1 MAKTYIGLHPNDLNR
16 TDYGEIVLYVE
27 GVPVAF
33 FSGSGDVTISGSL
46 AIEGITN
53 VSASIA
59 AVGNN
64 TGSLMVT
71 GSVNGDTITFTKGDG
86 TTFQVTVNNV
96 ASASHATVALS
107 ASFANSALSASFA
120 NSALSAS
127 FATTASFAITTV
139 SASYATTASLA
150 ARSITSSV
158 TDNVFIKDAS
168 GLNIA
173 GYLAF
178 STASGYTGLNIDADL
193 YYSAQTNT
201 LRTSFFSGSFLGTAS
216 YANFAAT
223 ASRAL
228 TMSFDGNRPVTQPLL
243 PDLVNY
249 NPGTSTVVDFL
260 NQVFYP
266 DPGFG
271 IDILTNEPY
280 YILETELSGS
290 HVRGTTVA
298 GSPAVSYY
306 LQYGTA
312 SFSSNTAVTWS
323 LQPNSVLDIQP
334 STGKLF
340 IKVNF
345 SASALLQAPA
355 SIAGTVVATSTG
367 GGFATRPFTV
377 TVLDNFAPTIDTSNI
392 TNFTPKAA
400 SFVTASGA
408 LIGIVYINE
417 PGDPAGPPT
426 ITTMAGADANKFTL
440 TQTNQLADATYYNV
454 TTAQGLNSGSYTLQ
468 FTGSDVHGQIATGS
482 VTFSIAANTPPVLSV
497 FSGFNVLIQNVSS
510 GSTYGEITVTD
521 NIGDAINTFT
531 LSGPDAGNFAVLK
544 TLSNMGSL
552 TSNGTF
558 ISTTGT
564 ERYSVKFATAPE
576 VKQYNITASATDNFA
591 LASHTGSLAIV
602 NAVSASAPGVFSPNG
617 TFFVIE
623 SAVSGAFITT
633 ATSGI
638 PGTQA
643 QLTTNQPVSWSIDDP
658 TGNLFISGSNIGR
671 LSLVGNLSGS
681 AFQNGNVLVA
691 DVTATNPFSQTRTQ
705 TISVS
710 ITDNVPANIAL
721 TSTSRN
727 NFLTAAGS
735 RTTFGTITITD
746 PQSIENVRL
755 IGIGGPNG
763 SSFTTSSASPA
774 QTVVHTISS
783 SVDLN
788 SGSYVVGFTASDSY
802 GQLTFATQTYVVTP
816 NNPPTISPTT
826 FSKDITLATS
836 GSTIGQLTV
845 SDGDALEGL
854 ASTTLSGTDA
864 SKFDLVEVSGT
875 TTKIFNLKADENLT
889 AGGFNVTASAV
900 DNFGNTTAQPLTITV
915 TVEAPSIPT
924 ANGQFFIIES
934 AVSGS
939 DVTTASSGIAGTK
952 AKFTT
957 NQTVTWSLQSGAALA
972 ISQSGELTIKV
983 PMSGSATFS
992 VGSVIADR
1000 VIATNQFNASE
1011 NFDFQVLVTDDEP
1024 PVITN
1029 TLAGKN
1035 NNKTTTATGFGTIV
1049 VSDPQSLGNVTITSF
1064 GGPNVGSFTF
1074 TPGTAG
1080 STRTYTVSSSA
1091 ALNSGSYTFNAT
1103 ASDAYAQT
1111 ASASFSIIVAENLKP
1126 VVSLTGFAVSLDQA
1140 TSGSSLGTVS
1150 ISDPQDDSIASFTLS
1165 GTDSSKFATNLLSST
1180 ATTAQYRVSAA
1191 ENLTTGSFNL
1201 TGSATD
1207 SFGLTTVTSI
1217 PVTVTSTAPAVPIQ
1231 NAIGFF
1237 IIESALS
1244 GSNVVVNS
1252 DGFTGV
1258 QADMNTDQFVN
1269 WSVKAPSTFLAID
1282 SNGGLSVKTNIS
1294 GSAKNASGA
1303 PFNLISE
1310 YVVATNLVGGSS
1322 EALVNV
1328 QVAANLPPALTYTG
1342 LTVNEG
1348 SANAGNTVGTVTATD
1363 PQSLDSI
1370 TSVIISGGANAGS
1383 FTLVQTGTTAYTKS
1397 YNINVSGSNLAAGS
1411 YSIQLTGR
1419 DSFNKTTAETKT
1431 VTVNSVAA
1439 TNTVYVYGS
1448 TRGATSINSE
1458 ASAISALGDPGA
1470 DKIAIVANSPIAK
1483 FTSGSI
1489 GSGSIAVPG
1498 GTVAL
1503 IKTGSLPTL
1512 TDLNTL
1518 GDLNFSAAIQQIIIL
1533 FPSGSTIGAQPS
1545 SMYDGVLPAGSPV
1558 ANRYTLYDKNTTI
1571 PGVVASGIYYFDTL
1585 APKDGFSNWG
1595 MIFSESG
1602 NSNNATFFIVPD
1614 SGSAPI

>member
-16 TDYGEIVLYVE
+16 TDYGEVVLYVE
-27 GVPVAF
+27 GQPVAF

-46 AIEGITN
+46 YADNIPGNFLTQVSWSQILQKPELYSSSAQIQALGFITASDWNFITNKPTLYSSSAQIQALGFITASAWNLITGKPELYSSSAQIQALGFVTSSDWNSITNKPTLYSSSAQIYNSGFITSSNQGITQIQN
-53 VSASIA
+53 L
-59 AVGNN
+59 G
-64 TGSLMVT
+64 
-71 GSVNGDTITFTKGDG
+71 F
-86 TTFQVTVNNV
+86 F
-96 ASASHATVALS
+96 
-107 ASFANSALSASFA
+107 
-120 NSALSAS
+120 
-127 FATTASFAITTV
+127 TASF
-139 SASYATTASLA
+139 
-150 ARSITSSV
+150 
-158 TDNVFIKDAS
+158 N
-168 GLNIA
+168 
-173 GYLAF
+173 
-178 STASGYTGLNIDADL
+178 
-193 YYSAQTNT
+193 
-201 LRTSFFSGSFLGTAS
+201 
-216 YANFAAT
+216 
-223 ASRAL
+223 
-228 TMSFDGNRPVTQPLL
+228 GNRPVTQPLL

-249 NPGTSTVVDFL
+249 TPSASTVIGFL
-260 NQVFYP
+260 EQLFYP
-266 DPGFG
+266 DPGVG
-271 IDILTNEPY
+271 IEITSNEPFA
-280 YILETELSGS
+280 ILESARSGS
-290 HVRGTTVA
+290 QVNANSTGVVGTQA
-298 GSPAVSYY
+298 GF
-306 LQYGTA
+306 TA
-312 SFSSNTAVTWS
+312 NTAVTWS
-323 LQPNSVLDIQP
+323 LQSNNALAINP
-334 STGKLF
+334 STGRLST
-340 IKVNF
+340 KVDF
-345 SASALLQAPA
+345 SGSATYQAPA
-355 SIAGTVVATSTG
+355 SIAGTVIATAPG
-367 GGFATRPFTV
+367 GYKTRPFTV
-377 TVLDNFAPTIDTSNI
+377 TVIEN
-392 TNFTPKAA
+392 TP
-400 SFVTASGA
+400 A
-408 LIGIVYINE
+408 LILTGILTSTINNQFTTGSRSYGFVDISE
-417 PGDPAGPPT
+417 TQADPNGIPT
-426 ITTMAGADANKFTL
+426 LTTLGGISSSLFTL
-440 TQTNQLADATYYNV
+440 VLNSTS
-454 TTAQGLNSGSYTLQ
+454 TTTSRYFLSASQALNSGSYPLE
-468 FTGSDVHGQIATGS
+468 FTGSDAYGNISSASFTLTVEENLPLT
-482 VTFSIAANTPPVLSV
+482 LSV
-497 FSGFNVLIQNVSS
+497 FSGFSSSINDATS
-510 GSTYGEITVTD
+510 GSVYGQVRVTD
-521 NIGDAINTFT
+521 PQSIGTITSF
-531 LSGPDAGNFAVLK
+531 
-544 TLSNMGSL
+544 SL
-552 TSNGTF
+552 TGSDASKFTTTLGAFITSNYDA
-558 ISTTGT
+558 
-564 ERYSVKFATAPE
+564 RYAVFAAQNLTSGSF
-576 VKQYNITASATDNFA
+576 NITASAQDTFGNVTLFP
-591 LASHTGSLAIV
+591 IPNQV
-602 NAVSASAPGVFSPNG
+602 FVQAPGVFSPNG
-617 TFFVIE
+617 AFFAIE

-633 ATSGI
+633 TTSGI

-658 TGNLFISGSNIGR
+658 NGKLTISGSNIGR
-671 LSLVGNLSGS
+671 LSLIGNLSGS
-681 AFQNGNVLVA
+681 ALQNGSVLVA
-691 DVTATNPFSQTRTQ
+691 DVTATNPFNLSRTQ
-705 TISVS
+705 TISVAV
-710 ITDNVPANIAL
+710 TDNLPATISISPV
-721 TSTSRN
+721 TQN
-727 NFLTAAGS
+727 NYYTVSGRTAG
-735 RTTFGTITITD
+735 FGTVVVAD
-746 PQSIENVRL
+746 PQAFENVRL
-755 IGIGGPNG
+755 VGIGGPAG
-763 SSFTTSSASPA
+763 SSFTTSSAAPGQSV
-774 QTVVHTISS
+774 TYLISS
-783 SVDLN
+783 SVNLN
-788 SGSYVVGFTASDSY
+788 SGSYVVGFTASDAY
-802 GQLTFATQTYVVTP
+802 GQLTTTTQTYTIAP
-816 NNPPTISPTT
+816 NNPPLIGTIAFT
-826 FSKDITLATS
+826 KDISLSTS
-836 GSTIGQLTV
+836 GSTIGQLSV
-845 SDGDALEGL
+845 SDGDSLEGI
-854 ASTTLSGTDA
+854 ASTTLTGSDA
-864 SKFDLVEVSGT
+864 TKFQLVDIFGT
-875 TTKIFNLKADENLT
+875 TTKIYDIKATQNLT
-889 AGGFNVTASAV
+889 AGGYNVTASAV
-900 DNFGNTTAQPLTITV
+900 DNFGNTLVQPLTITI
-915 TVEAPSIPT
+915 TVQAPAIPQP
-924 ANGQFFIIES
+924 NGNFSIIES

-939 DVTTASSGIAGTK
+939 APTTVSTGIAGTK

-957 NQTVTWSLQSGAALA
+957 DQVVVWSLQSGTVLA

-1000 VIATNQFNASE
+1000 VIATNQFNAFE
-1011 NFDFQVLVTDDEP
+1011 DFDFTVLVTDDEP

-1207 SFGLTTVTSI
+1207 SFGLVTVTPI

-1269 WSVKAPSTFLAID
+1269 WSIKAPSTYLAID

-1370 TSVIISGGANAGS
+1370 TSVIISGGANSGN

-1498 GTVAL
+1498 GTVTL

-1518 GDLNFSAAIQQIIIL
+1518 GDLNFSTAIQQIIIL

-1545 SMYDGVLPAGSPV
+1545 SMYDGVLPAGSPA

>member
-1 MAKTYIGLHPNDLNR
+1 MARTYIGLHPNDLNR
-16 TDYGEIVLYVE
+16 TEYGEIVLYVE
-27 GVPVAF
+27 GQPVAF

-53 VSASIA
+53 ISASIA
-59 AVGNN
+59 AAGTD
-64 TGSLMVT
+64 TGSFMIT
-71 GSVNGDTITFTKGDG
+71 GSVSGDTITFTKGDG
-86 TTFQVTVNNV
+86 TTLQVTVNNV
-96 ASASHATVALS
+96 ASASHATTTLS
-107 ASFANSALSASFA
+107 ASFANSAL
-120 NSALSAS
+120 
-127 FATTASFAITTV
+127 TASFA
-139 SASYATTASLA
+139 
-150 ARSITSSV
+150 SS
-158 TDNVFIKDAS
+158 
-168 GLNIA
+168 
-173 GYLAF
+173 
-178 STASGYTGLNIDADL
+178 
-193 YYSAQTNT
+193 
-201 LRTSFFSGSFLGTAS
+201 
-216 YANFAAT
+216 AAT
-223 ASRAL
+223 ASSAL

-243 PDLVNY
+243 PDLLNY
-249 NPGTSTVVDFL
+249 NPGTSTVADFL
-260 NQVFYP
+260 DQIFYP

-298 GSPAVSYY
+298 GSPAVSHY

-323 LQPNSVLDIQP
+323 LQANSVLDIQP
-334 STGKLF
+334 TTGRLF
-340 IKVNF
+340 IKVDF
-345 SASALLQAPA
+345 SGSALLQAPA

-408 LIGIVYINE
+408 LIGIVHIDE
-417 PGDPAGPPT
+417 PGDPAGPPI
-426 ITTMAGADANKFTL
+426 ITTMAGADASKFTL
-440 TQTNQLADATYYNV
+440 TQTDQLADATYYNV

-468 FTGSDVHGQIATGS
+468 FTGSDVHGQIATKS
-482 VTFSIAANTPPVLSV
+482 VTFSVAANTPPVLSV
-497 FSGFNVLIQNVSS
+497 FSGFTALIQNVSS

-521 NIGDAINTFT
+521 NIGDAISTFT
-531 LSGPDAGNFAVLK
+531 LSGPDAGDFAVLK

-552 TSNGTF
+552 TPNGTF

-564 ERYSVKFATAPE
+564 ERYSVKFATTPQ

-617 TFFVIE
+617 AFFAIE

-643 QLTTNQPVSWSIDDP
+643 QLTTNQPVSWSLEDP
-658 TGNLFISGSNIGR
+658 TGNLFISGSNVGR

-681 AFQNGNVLVA
+681 AFQNGNVLTA
-691 DVTATNPFSQTRTQ
+691 DVKATNTFGLERIQSITV
-705 TISVS
+705 SV
-710 ITDNVPANIAL
+710 TDNVPANIAL
-721 TSTSRN
+721 TTTSRN
-727 NFLTAAGS
+727 NFLTAAGN

-746 PQSIENVRL
+746 PQSIENVQL
-755 IGIGGPNG
+755 IGIGGPDGNL
-763 SSFTTSSASPA
+763 FTTSSASPA

-783 SVDLN
+783 SADLN
-788 SGSYVVGFTASDSY
+788 SGSYVVAFTASDSY

-826 FSKDITLATS
+826 FTRDITLATS
-836 GSTIGQLTV
+836 GSILGQLTV
-845 SDGDALEGL
+845 FDGDGLEGL
-854 ASTTLSGTDA
+854 ASTTLSGADA
-864 SKFDLVEVSGT
+864 SKFDLLEVSGT

-889 AGGFNVTASAV
+889 SGGFNVTASAV
-900 DNFGNTTAQPLTITV
+900 DNFGNTTVQPLAVTV
-915 TVEAPSIPT
+915 TVQAPAIPQP
-924 ANGQFFIIES
+924 NGSFFVIES

-939 DVTTASSGIAGTK
+939 AVTTAGSGIPGTK

-957 NQTVTWSLQSGAALA
+957 DQVVVWSLQSGTVLA
-972 ISQSGELTIKV
+972 ISQSGELAIRV
-983 PMSGSATFS
+983 PMSGSTTFS

-1000 VIATNQFNASE
+1000 VIATNQFNAFE
-1011 NFDFQVLVTDDEP
+1011 DFDFTVLVTDDLP

-1035 NNKTTTATGFGTIV
+1035 NNKTTTTTGFGTIV
-1049 VSDPQSLGNVTITSF
+1049 VTDPQSLGNVDITGF
-1064 GGPNVGSFTF
+1064 GGPDVGSFTF
-1074 TPGTAG
+1074 TPGAAG
-1080 STRTYTVSSSA
+1080 STRVYTVSSSA

-1111 ASASFSIIVAENLKP
+1111 ASASFSIIVVENLKP
-1126 VVSLTGFAVSLDQA
+1126 VVTLTGFAVNLDLA
-1140 TSGSSLGTVS
+1140 TSGSTLGTVN
-1150 ISDPQDDSIASFTLS
+1150 ISDPQDDSIVSFTLS
-1165 GTDSSKFATNLLSST
+1165 GADSPKFATNQLSST
-1180 ATTAQYRVSAA
+1180 ATTAQFRVSAA

-1207 SFGLTTVTSI
+1207 SFGLTTVTPI
-1217 PVTVTSTAPAVPIQ
+1217 PVTVTLTAPAVPIQ
-1231 NAIGFF
+1231 NSINFF

-1244 GSNVVVNS
+1244 GSLVVVNP
-1252 DGFTGV
+1252 DGFTGI
-1258 QADMNTDQFVN
+1258 QADMNTDQYVD
-1269 WSVKAPSTFLAID
+1269 WSIRSPSTFLAID
-1282 SNGGLSVKTNIS
+1282 ADGGLSVRTNIS

-1310 YVVATNLVGGSS
+1310 YVVGTNLAGGSS

-1328 QVAANLPPALTYTG
+1328 QVAPNLPPVLAYTG

-1348 SANAGNTVGTVTATD
+1348 SADEGDTVGTVIATD

-1370 TSVIISGGANAGS
+1370 ISVEISGGANAGS
-1383 FTLVQTGTTAYTKS
+1383 FTLVETSSTSFTKG
-1397 YNINVSGSNLAAGS
+1397 YNINVSGSNLAAGTF
-1411 YSIQLTGR
+1411 SIQLTGR
-1419 DSFNKTTAETKT
+1419 DSFNKTTVETKT
-1431 VTVNSVAA
+1431 ITVNSVSA
-1439 TNTVYVYGS
+1439 TNKVYVYGS

-1458 ASAISALGDPGA
+1458 ATAISALGDPGA
-1470 DKIAIVANSPIAK
+1470 DKIDIVANSPINR
-1483 FTSGSI
+1483 FISGSI
-1489 GSGSIAVPG
+1489 GSGSISVPG
-1498 GTVAL
+1498 GTVTL
-1503 IKTGSLPTL
+1503 IKTGSIPSL

-1533 FPSGSTIGAQPS
+1533 FPSGSNIGAQPS
-1545 SMYDGVLPAGSPV
+1545 SMYDGVLPAASPV
-1558 ANRYTLYDKNTTI
+1558 VNRYTLYDDNSTI
-1571 PGVVASGIYYFDTL
+1571 PGVVPSGIYYFNTL
-1585 APKDGFSNWG
+1585 APKDGFTNWG

-1602 NSNNATFFIVPD
+1602 NSNNATFFIIPD

>member
-16 TDYGEIVLYVE
+16 TDYGEVVLYVE
-27 GVPVAF
+27 GQPVAF

-46 AIEGITN
+46 YADNIPGNFLTQ
-53 VSASIA
+53 VSWSQILQKPELY
-59 AVGNN
+59 
-64 TGSLMVT
+64 SS
-71 GSVNGDTITFTKGDG
+71 SVQIF
-86 TTFQVTVNNV
+86 
-96 ASASHATVALS
+96 
-107 ASFANSALSASFA
+107 NSGF
-120 NSALSAS
+120 
-127 FATTASFAITTV
+127 
-139 SASYATTASLA
+139 
-150 ARSITSSV
+150 ITSSNQGI
-158 TDNVFIKDAS
+158 TQIQNLGF
-168 GLNIA
+168 
-173 GYLAF
+173 F
-178 STASGYTGLNIDADL
+178 
-193 YYSAQTNT
+193 
-201 LRTSFFSGSFLGTAS
+201 TSS
-216 YANFAAT
+216 YN
-223 ASRAL
+223 
-228 TMSFDGNRPVTQPLL
+228 GNRAVTQPLL

-266 DPGFG
+266 EPGFG
-271 IDILTNEPY
+271 IEITTNEPFV
-280 YILETELSGS
+280 IMESEVSGS
-290 HVRGTTVA
+290 HVRGGIAAAYNVY
-298 GSPAVSYY
+298 S
-306 LQYGTA
+306 TA
-312 SFSSNTAVTWS
+312 SFTANTAVTWS
-323 LQPNSVLDIQP
+323 LQSNSVLAISP

-340 IKVNF
+340 VKINL
-345 SASALLQAPA
+345 SGSALYQAPTT
-355 SIAGTVVATSTG
+355 IAGTAIATTSTG
-367 GGFATRPFTV
+367 GFKTRPFTV
-377 TVLDNFAPTIDTSNI
+377 SIIENAAPSISVANILSYNPYAARFVTSSGANIPGSPIPGVYI
-392 TNFTPKAA
+392 TNP
-400 SFVTASGA
+400 
-408 LIGIVYINE
+408 Y
-417 PGDPAGPPT
+417 DPTGTPT
-426 ITTMAGADANKFTL
+426 ITEINGPDASKFTL
-440 TQTNQLADATYYNV
+440 VQNSQFPNEATYYRLQ
-454 TTAQGLNSGSYTLQ
+454 TTQALNSGSYTLN
-468 FTGSDVHGQIATGS
+468 FTGSDGYGQIAQAE
-482 VTFSIAANTPPVLSV
+482 VTFEIAANTPPSMSIYSG
-497 FSGFNVLIQNVSS
+497 FSGQSANLTS
-510 GSTYGEITVTD
+510 GSTFGTIQVSNDYGDTVGVFSIT
-521 NIGDAINTFT
+521 
-531 LSGPDAGNFAVLK
+531 GPDAALFDTTRTFDLYYALPYTGEYLALNSVSRYAVNFKSDAQV
-544 TLSNMGSL
+544 GS
-552 TSNGTF
+552 
-558 ISTTGT
+558 
-564 ERYSVKFATAPE
+564 
-576 VKQYNITASATDNFA
+576 YNITASATDDFRFT
-591 LASHTGSLAIV
+591 SSLAIPNTV
-602 NAVSASAPGVFSPNG
+602 IASVPTTPTPNG
-617 TFFVIE
+617 TFYIIE
-623 SAVSGAFITT
+623 SALTGDSITT
-633 ATSGI
+633 ATTGI
-638 PGTQA
+638 AGTA
-643 QLTTNQPVSWSIDDP
+643 ALLATNQPVSWSIVSDS
-658 TGNLFISGSNIGR
+658 TGGLIAISGSNTGY
-671 LSLVGNLSGS
+671 LTLGGNLSGS
-681 AFQNGNVLVA
+681 GITPGTQPIISVK
-691 DVTATNPFSQTRTQ
+691 ATNSSNLSTSVNVFINVTDNTPA
-705 TISVS
+705 TISIAPQSQNNYNTVS
-710 ITDNVPANIAL
+710 G
-721 TSTSRN
+721 R
-727 NFLTAAGS
+727 TAG
-735 RTTFGTITITD
+735 FGTVTVTD
-746 PQSIENVRL
+746 PQSYENVRL
-755 IGIGGPNG
+755 IRVGGPAG
-763 SSFTTSSASPA
+763 ASFTTSSQSPA
-774 QTVVHTISS
+774 QTVVYQISS
-783 SVDLN
+783 SVNLN
-788 SGSYVVGFTASDSY
+788 SGSYVVGFTASDAFNQLSY
-802 GQLTFATQTYVVTP
+802 ATQTYTVTA
-816 NNPPTISPTT
+816 NQPPTIPTTT
-826 FSKDITLATS
+826 FSKDITLAVS
-836 GSTIGQLTV
+836 GASFGTLTAT
-845 SDGDALEGL
+845 DGDSLEGL
-854 ASTTLSGTDA
+854 ASVTLSGTDS
-864 SKFDLVEVSGT
+864 SKFVLTNEGGT
-875 TTKIFNLKADENLT
+875 PQSRTYSLTTDQTLS
-889 AGGFNVTASAV
+889 AGGYNVTASAV
-900 DNFGNTTAQPLTITV
+900 DNFGFITVAPLTV
-915 TVEAPSIPT
+915 TVTVDAPSIPT

-957 NQTVTWSLQSGAALA
+957 NQVVTWSLQSGAVLA

-1000 VIATNQFNASE
+1000 VIATNQFSASE
-1011 NFDFQVLVTDDEP
+1011 NFDFQVLVTDDLP

-1035 NNKTTTATGFGTIV
+1035 NNQTTTATGFGTIV
-1049 VSDPQSLGNVTITSF
+1049 VSDPQSLGNVDITSF

-1074 TPGTAG
+1074 TPGAAG

-1111 ASASFSIIVAENLKP
+1111 TSAAFSITVAENLKP
-1126 VVSLTGFAVSLDQA
+1126 IVSLTGFSVNVDQA
-1140 TSGSSLGTVS
+1140 TSGSSLGTAN
-1150 ISDPQDDSIASFTLS
+1150 ISDPQDDSIVSFTLS

-1207 SFGLTTVTSI
+1207 SFGLTTVTPI

-1244 GSNVVVNS
+1244 GSLVVVNS

-1269 WSVKAPSTFLAID
+1269 WSIKSPSTFLAID

-1328 QVAANLPPALTYTG
+1328 QVAANLPPVLTYTG

-1370 TSVIISGGANAGS
+1370 TSVIISGGANAGN

-1498 GTVAL
+1498 GTVTL

-1558 ANRYTLYDKNTTI
+1558 ATRYTLYDKNTTI